1 MNPRLTDGQS
11 RVREPLDYGLGVGCM
26 SLFVFYLANILT
38 CQIALL
44 YPRSTNLFC
53 FFLSGFNPK
62 TVLKG
67 GYLGWLCK
75 LFDKAL
81 VLALAC
87 AALAMCLQM
96 RGFYF
101 PFFAL
106 FSNTFKL
113 SK

>member
-1 MNPRLTDGQS
+1 MLWAG
-11 RVREPLDYGLGVGCM
+11 VDYI
-26 SLFVFYLANILT
+26 SLVDFYLAHILT
-38 CQIALL
+38 CRIKLP

-53 FFLSGFNPK
+53 FFLRVGSPK

-81 VLALAC
+81 VVALAC

-96 RGFYF
+96 RGLYF
-101 PFFAL
+101 PFFVL